1 MKNKIYYSKGAED
14 DLFDIY
20 VYSDRVYSTENAEN
34 TLKSIRRKIEKL
46 KAFSAM
52 GNYPP
57 ELERINLYNF
67 REIHSI
73 PYRIIYEVIEKA
85 VYIHCIIDGR
95 RDVVSILQER
105 VIKH

>member
-1 MKNKIYYSKGAED
+1 
-14 DLFDIY
+14 
-20 VYSDRVYSTENAEN
+20 
-34 TLKSIRRKIEKL
+34 
-46 KAFSAM
+46 M

-67 REIHSI
+67 REIHSN
-73 PYRIIYEVIEKA
+73 PYRIIYEVMDKII
-85 VYIHCIIDGR
+85 YIHCILDGR

>member
-1 MKNKIYYSKGAED
+1 MENEIYFSEGAEI

-20 VYSDRVYSTENAEN
+20 VYSDKAYSKEKAET
-34 TLKSIRRKIEKL
+34 TLKSIRQKVEKL
-46 KAFSAM
+46 KVFPEM

-67 REIHSI
+67 REVHTN
-73 PYRIIYEVIEKA
+73 PFRIIYEVMDKII
-85 VYIHCIIDGR
+85 YIHCILDGR
-95 RDVVSILQER
+95 RDVVSILLER